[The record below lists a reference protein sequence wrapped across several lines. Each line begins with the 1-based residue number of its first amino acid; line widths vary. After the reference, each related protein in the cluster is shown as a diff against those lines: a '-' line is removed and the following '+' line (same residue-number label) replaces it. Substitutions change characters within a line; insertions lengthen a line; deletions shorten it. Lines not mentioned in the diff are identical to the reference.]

1 MSSPNKL
8 FHDLAI
14 LRYVI
19 VDGGKARRHRFSIID
34 RLERDKVLARFD
46 EFDYA
51 EKSLNQYR
59 ESYIHQLI
67 GELANEHFKSSLSFT
82 EARQPLHGLQGVA

>member
-1 MSSPNKL
+1 MSNPNKL

-19 VDGGKARRHRFSIID
+19 VDGGKARRHRYSIID
-34 RLERDKVLARFD
+34 RLEKDRVLARFD
-46 EFDYA
+46 ELDYA

-59 ESYIHQLI
+59 ESYIE
-67 GELANEHFKSSLSFT
+67 ELADEHIKSSLSYL
-82 EARQPLHGLQGVA
+82 EAGQSLFGLQGVA